1 MPSYNGSCDCGAI
14 QFEADIDQPDGAI
27 VCHCDE
33 CKIRYGAFSPV
44 FPVPDDKYKI
54 IKGKEY
60 LKSWAYKGDSGKPVP
75 CTFCSNC
82 GTNLYRQPQPF
93 AGTKI
98 VIAGTL
104 KGAWN
109 SEELKPTASVY
120 NSKKLHW
127 FTIDNFK
134 NLDQE

>member
-14 QFEADIDQPDGAI
+14 QFDAEIDQPDGAI
-27 VCHCDE
+27 LCHCDE
-33 CKIRYGAFSPV
+33 CKIRYGAFCPV
-44 FPVPDDKYKI
+44 YAI
-54 IKGKEY
+54 TKGKEY
-60 LKSWAYKGDSGKPVP
+60 LKSWAYKGDSGEPVP

-82 GTNLYRQPQPF
+82 GTNLYRQPKPY
-93 AGTKI
+93 AGNKI

-104 KGAWN
+104 KQAWN
-109 SEELKPTASVY
+109 SEELRPTASVY

-134 NLDQE
+134 NLDHE